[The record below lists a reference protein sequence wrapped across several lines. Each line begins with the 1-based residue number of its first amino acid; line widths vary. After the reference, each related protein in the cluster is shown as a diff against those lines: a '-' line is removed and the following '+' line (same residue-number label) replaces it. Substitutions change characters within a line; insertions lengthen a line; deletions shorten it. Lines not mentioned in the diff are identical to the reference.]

1 MPSRPVLQTPSYYEI
16 LRLSHSKDSEPL
28 TRDDVKAAYHR
39 ALLIHHPDKATT
51 RNASAEPIAP
61 RRANDDDDDDDD
73 DSDGSAYYSIDQIV
87 AAYET
92 LVDPSKR
99 SAYDERLRRTSFSG
113 GTSRSSKNEKGTH
126 PGVEALDLEDLSY
139 NEETN
144 TWHHECRCGNE
155 DGYVLNEADMEKEAE
170 RGEIYVGCK
179 GCSLFIKVVFS
190 VTEEVAVS

>member
-1 MPSRPVLQTPSYYEI
+1 MPFRPVCQTPSYYEI
-16 LRLSHSKDSEPL
+16 LQLSHSKDSKPL

-61 RRANDDDDDDDD
+61 RSANDDDDNKI
-73 DSDGSAYYSIDQIV
+73 SAHYSIDQIV

-92 LVDPSKR
+92 LVNPRKR
-99 SAYDERLRRTSFSG
+99 SAYDERLHTTSFSG
-113 GTSRSSKNEKGTH
+113 GTARLSKNEKGTH

-190 VTEEVAVS
+190 VTEEVAV

>member
-1 MPSRPVLQTPSYYEI
+1 MPSRPVRQTPSYYEI
-16 LRLSHSKDSEPL
+16 LQLSHYKDSKAL

-51 RNASAEPIAP
+51 RNASAEPIA
-61 RRANDDDDDDDD
+61 RRSANDDDDDN
-73 DSDGSAYYSIDQIV
+73 DGSAYYSIDQIV

-92 LVDPSKR
+92 LVDPRKR
-99 SAYDERLRRTSFSG
+99 SAYDERLHRTSFSG
-113 GTSRSSKNEKGTH
+113 GTARLSKNEKGTH

-155 DGYVLNEADMEKEAE
+155 DGYVLDEADMEKEAE

-190 VTEEVAVS
+190 VTEEVAV